1 VPFTRTT
8 PNPPIMIRMKE
19 ELKIK
24 LEKLLHVYIFAKEAY
39 LYTEY
44 FHNPATKEELDLVT
58 SSPHN
63 RNLSTIMHLMFRTLI
78 VEVSKLFS
86 RSNNDKFQLEKFID
100 SLSPSGHFRTI
111 GVLQSHVDTWKKL
124 LVDNKNTID
133 NVLLLRDKIYA
144 HTDSPMTNYN
154 EIDISF
160 KQIKVLLDIADE
172 ILKSVYHDIFDTG
185 LITGPVTFDRER
197 FSILKLLAKA
207 EKARQT
213 EIRDKYLN
221 WGK

>member
-1 VPFTRTT
+1 
-8 PNPPIMIRMKE
+8 MKE

-24 LEKLLHVYIFAKEAY
+24 LENLLHVYIFAKEAY

-44 FHNPATKEELDLVT
+44 FHNPSTQEELDLVT
-58 SSPHN
+58 SSAHK

-86 RSNNDKFQLEKFID
+86 RSSNDKFQLEKFID

-111 GVLQSHVDTWKKL
+111 GVAQSHIDIWKKL
-124 LVDNKNTID
+124 LVDNKTTID

-144 HTDSPMTNYN
+144 HTDDPTINYN

-160 KQIKVLLDIADE
+160 KQIKVLLDIADK
-172 ILKSVYHDIFDTG
+172 ILKSVYHDIFETG
-185 LITGPVTFDRER
+185 LMTDAVTFDRGR
-197 FSILKLLAKA
+197 FSILRLLAKA
-207 EKARQT
+207 EKERLS
-213 EIRDKYLN
+213 EIRDKFKN
-221 WGK
+221 GGK

>member
-1 VPFTRTT
+1 
-8 PNPPIMIRMKE
+8 MKE
-19 ELKIK
+19 ELQIK

-58 SSPHN
+58 SSAHN
-63 RNLSTIMHLMFRTLI
+63 LNLSTIMHLMFRTLI

-86 RSNNDKFQLEKFID
+86 RSTNDKFQLEKLID

-111 GVLQSHVDTWKKL
+111 GVSQAQIDAWKRFL
-124 LVDNKNTID
+124 EDNKTTID

-144 HTDSPMTNYN
+144 HTDNPLINYN

-160 KQIKVLLDIADE
+160 KQIKILLDIADQ
-172 ILKSVYHDIFDTG
+172 ILKSIYHDIFDTG
-185 LITGPVTFDRER
+185 LMTDAVTFDRER
-197 FSILKLLAKA
+197 FSILRLLAKA
-207 EKARQT
+207 EKDRLN